1 MWMKNLQFGH
11 IFPHNMLV
19 KAWLNCLFVFYFFLL
34 GCLLDVCVNIKIFFS
49 ELKKKTHNMTKTNTE
64 IDEN

>member
-1 MWMKNLQFGH
+1 MWMKNHQFGQ

-19 KAWLNCLFVFYFFLL
+19 KAWLNFFFLL
-34 GCLLDVCVNIKIFFS
+34 GCLLDVCVNITIFFS
-49 ELKKKTHNMTKTNTE
+49 ELKKNPHNMTKTNTE